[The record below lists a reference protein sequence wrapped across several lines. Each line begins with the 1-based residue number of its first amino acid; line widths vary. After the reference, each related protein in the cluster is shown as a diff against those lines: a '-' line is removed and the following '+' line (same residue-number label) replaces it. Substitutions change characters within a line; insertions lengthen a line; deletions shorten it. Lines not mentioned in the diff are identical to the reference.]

1 MQVFVIETV
10 TGGGLS
16 GKTLPDALI
25 DEGML
30 MRDAL
35 IGDLEDLP
43 GVRVVTTHDPRVPP
57 PARGHSVPINDGDDP
72 LAVWANLAGQSHCSW
87 PIAPESG
94 GELARLVERLAATG
108 TRVIGPDL
116 ATVRLC
122 SSKRATGAALA
133 AAGIRTVTSY
143 PADRVPAD
151 LAPPVVLKP
160 DDGAGCIE
168 TYLLDRIPDDIAGRA
183 GFIVEPFIDGE
194 AASLTLLCRAGRA
207 HVLAASRQNIVRLGD
222 RLDFAGVEVGGIT
235 ITDELRALAD
245 RIHDALPGLSGIVG
259 VDYVAT
265 PDGPVV
271 IEVNPR
277 LTTSYAGLR
286 RSLGVNPAAFVSE
299 LIRDGAVPDLP
310 PMPLALPVEVVL

>member
-16 GKTLPDALI
+16 GQPLPDTLI
-25 DEGML
+25 NEGAL

-43 GVRVVTTHDPRVPP
+43 GIRVVTTHDLRVLPP
-57 PARGHSVPINDGDDP
+57 SRGTSIPIEEGEDP
-72 LAVWANLAGQSHCSW
+72 LETWARLASRSHCSW

-94 GELARLVERLAATG
+94 GELARLVERLGATG

-116 ATVRLC
+116 PTVRLC
-122 SSKRATGAALA
+122 ASKRATGAALN

-143 PADRVPAD
+143 PAEAVPAD
-151 LAPPVVLKP
+151 LTAPVVVKP
-160 DDGAGCIE
+160 DDGAGCIDTFLFDE
-168 TYLLDRIPDDIAGRA
+168 IPGDLAARTGFVVEPYIAG
-183 GFIVEPFIDGE
+183 D
-194 AASLTLLCRAGRA
+194 AASLTLLCRAGHA
-207 HVLAASRQNIVRLGD
+207 HVLAANRQDIVRHGD
-222 RLDFAGVEVGGIT
+222 RLDFAGLKVGGIA
-235 ITDELRALAD
+235 ITEELRALAE
-245 RIHDALPGLSGIVG
+245 RIHRALPGLSGIVG

-286 RSLGVNPAAFVSE
+286 RSLGVNPTAFVAE
-299 LIRDGAVPDLP
+299 LIRDGALP
-310 PMPLALPVEVVL
+310 GLPHLPLAMPVEVVL